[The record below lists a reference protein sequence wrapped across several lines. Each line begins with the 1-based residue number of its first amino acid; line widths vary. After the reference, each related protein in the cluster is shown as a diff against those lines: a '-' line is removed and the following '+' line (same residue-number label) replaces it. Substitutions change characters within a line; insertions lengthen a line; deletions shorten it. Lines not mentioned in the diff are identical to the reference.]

1 MAAVLVLEGTAVLCV
16 DALIQ
21 GETTTMNFG
30 QNKRA
35 HGIVSACLRVWQ
47 ADNGEN
53 VLAYSGSGVLDAH

>member
-35 HGIVSACLRVWQ
+35 HGIVSACLRV
-47 ADNGEN
+47 
-53 VLAYSGSGVLDAH
+53 